1 MAKLVFD
8 IETLGFPLESFD
20 EVQQDYLM
28 RFAETEEEKEE
39 AIRKLN
45 LTAPTAQVIAIG
57 MMNPETSAGQVL
69 FQSPEK
75 EAFSSADG
83 SIEFCSGDE
92 RFLLE
97 RFWETVTHYDQI
109 ITFNG
114 RSFDCPFLMLRSA
127 IVGVKPSR
135 NLLPSRYS
143 PVHIDLLDQLTFY
156 GAARKFSLDF
166 YCKAFGIKSP
176 KSEGITGLDLG
187 DLFHVGKY
195 REIAEYC
202 LGDLKATA
210 ELYRIWNTYLNLA

>member
-1 MAKLVFD
+1 MASILFD
-8 IETLGFPLESFD
+8 IETVGYPLESFD
-20 EVQQDYLM
+20 DVQQEYLM
-28 RFAETEEEKEE
+28 RFATTDKEKEE
-39 AIRKLN
+39 ARRRLS
-45 LTAPTAQVIAIG
+45 LHAPTAQVIAIG

-75 EAFSSADG
+75 EKFTSDDG
-83 SIEFCSGDE
+83 NIEFLSGSE
-92 RFLLE
+92 RELIE
-97 RFWETVTHYDQI
+97 QFWETVAHYDSF

-114 RSFDCPFLMLRSA
+114 RSFDCPFLMFRSA
-127 IVGVKPSR
+127 MIGLKPSR

-143 PVHIDLLDQLTFY
+143 QVHIDLLDQFTFY

-166 YCKAFGIKSP
+166 YCKTFGIKSP

-187 DLFHVGKY
+187 ELYRAGKY

-210 ELYRIWNTYLNLA
+210 ELYRIWNAYLKFG